1 MSVQSNVA
9 TSVAT
14 TSGYGVTILIDSI
27 SNTSVTAAPTAN
39 AVNTLNN
46 ATTKI
51 ATLTAKGDIYV
62 ASGASTPTNLAVGGK
77 LQSLIADTTTTTGL
91 RWGNDLLIV
100 NIMQAI

>member
-1 MSVQSNVA
+1 MSVESNLL
-9 TSVAT
+9 TSAAT
-14 TSGYGVTILIDSI
+14 TSSYGVTILIDSI

-62 ASGASTPTNLAVGGK
+62 ASAASTPTNLAVGGK
-77 LQSLIADTTTTTGL
+77 LQSLIPDSTTTTGL
-91 RWGNDLLIV
+91 RWANDLLIIDV
-100 NIMQAI
+100 MQAI